1 MAFGSFY
8 DTTEQTNDNV
18 VNLMQFNRADVHVGV
33 AVQNGSEITFGEAG
47 VYNIQFSAQ
56 VVKTDAGNED
66 QIEIWLRLN
75 GDNLPYTNT
84 HLATPGN
91 NSLVVAAWNFFVSVE
106 AGDVVELAWY
116 SADTA
121 ISLFATE
128 AAGSPDRP
136 AIPSVILTVNQ
147 IY

>member
-18 VNLMQFNRADVHVGV
+18 VNVMQFNQSDAHVGV
-33 AVQNGSEITFGEAG
+33 AVQNGSEITFGSAG

-56 VVKTDAGNED
+56 VVKTDSGNAD
-66 QIEIWLRLN
+66 QIEIWLLLN
-75 GDNLPYTNT
+75 GENLPYTNT

-91 NSLVVAAWNFFVSVE
+91 NSLTVAAWNFFVSVE
-106 AGDVVELAWY
+106 AGDIIELAWY
-116 SADTA
+116 SADA
-121 ISLFATE
+121 SISLFATE
-128 AAGSPDRP
+128 AVTSPNRP

-147 IY
+147 VY